1 MPLFVYI
8 HVRLLFDEDIVCII
22 LLHLELHNLFH
33 FYCYYHHCSSNAR
46 TLLHILFIYDGQKYI
61 NSLSYMV
68 TSRLLQFHIRRFL
81 LLYAAQFF
89 LLSGIPISLAPNSL
103 RQCWMQNGDI
113 SSWNFSSLYCD
124 QFKEATGLI
133 FLFMSQFFFVLYS
146 AYLLQRSAWFEG
158 LVPHN
163 SPTSKWKRKKKENK
177 PCFRCIL
184 DLVCFQKFWL
194 GENYFEVCKYFLSF
208 LSIFTRHPF
217 F

>member
-8 HVRLLFDEDIVCII
+8 HLHLLFDEDIFCII

-81 LLYAAQFF
+81 LLYAECRMEMSHHETF
-89 LLSGIPISLAPNSL
+89 LLSIVMSLKKPLLWYFYLWVN
-103 RQCWMQNGDI
+103 
-113 SSWNFSSLYCD
+113 
-124 QFKEATGLI
+124 
-133 FLFMSQFFFVLYS
+133 FFFVLYS

-163 SPTSKWKRKKKENK
+163 SPTSKWKRKKKKKENK

-184 DLVCFQKFWL
+184 DLVCFQKFWF
-194 GENYFEVCKYFLSF
+194 GENYFEVCKYFLPF
-208 LSIFTRHPF
+208 LSIFARHPF